1 VTGLL
6 AAALVIAAVLRRWPV
21 AAVLVVVAAVAGN
34 TWAAYGE
41 LADFRQGFEFY
52 HDFGRAVSPILLEHF
67 RAYPDQPR
75 LVYVDKLPLS
85 ADVNEKNL
93 TRMFGIC
100 GLELWTPSVT
110 AYEVTTQRRF
120 PPQALVYSLQPLEA
134 QEELL
139 GLGFKE
145 VYRHE
150 GTVLGL
156 YVTAPLG
163 AKGTNGVSTGVR

>member
-1 VTGLL
+1 
-6 AAALVIAAVLRRWPV
+6 V
-21 AAVLVVVAAVAGN
+21 AAVLVVVVALAGN

-41 LADFRQGFEFY
+41 LADFRSGFEFY

-67 RAYPDQPR
+67 RAFPDQPR

-85 ADVNEKNL
+85 DDVGQTNL

-110 AYEVTTQRRF
+110 AYEVTGERRF
-120 PPQALVYSLQPLEA
+120 PPQALVYSLHPLEA
-134 QEELL
+134 QEREL
-139 GLGFKE
+139 GQGFRE
-145 VYRHE
+145 VYRHKN
-150 GTVLGL
+150 TVLGL

-163 AKGTNGVSTGVR
+163 AKGTAGLISH